1 MLSVVRCVSYLMSS
15 KERNRNQTIK
25 IMTKETLKN
34 IAAVVMFFFLIILG
48 LNIFMWLT
56 EEFAQVAKFLF
67 WPLIIFVGYVLL
79 KGK

>member
-1 MLSVVRCVSYLMSS
+1 
-15 KERNRNQTIK
+15 
-25 IMTKETLKN
+25 MTKETLKN

-56 EEFAQVAKFLF
+56 EELAEVAKFLF
-67 WPLIIFVGYVLL
+67 WPLIIFVGYVLM